1 MNNPENLQI
10 LHEKTDNQ
18 STDGKE
24 IKDTTSVE
32 VKGKNLSRKRK
43 FQGYYEDEKMQVN
56 EKPLKKVN
64 NEGDTDEAFD
74 DLMTKFTDD
83 LKDSDNG
90 NTPSMLD
97 DEEKV
102 IEQNTDGA
110 FEDLMAEFADDLNN
124 DKVDVSSKCD
134 NNVGNEVKGK
144 KNTEKV
150 TSKIVEKKSLEEK
163 KREMVKNMMKVAEA
177 EYQSYDSF
185 FDIRIKSPKIGVTLF
200 ETVVKDIN
208 KVLVKDIRKTNE
220 NCGNDFVTMGVII
233 EKSECKVSGN
243 GKNYIIWKISGFKHI
258 NESSVKV
265 LLFGD
270 CFKSHWKLQE
280 GMSVAIVKPTFST
293 NDNGKDNMTT
303 LIITKDTQ
311 VIELGF
317 CIDFGICKSVRTDGK
332 PCSNVVNIKI
342 GQFCAYHLEKHA
354 KDVASRRGTFN
365 SMYSQPNVKR
375 QQKMLLNCHASP
387 VKKVARTFSA
397 LPVRKI
403 NGALPNKD
411 NIHLLKEKQ
420 KQDILMNASKAASCS
435 LNARAILKKQKEKE
449 ESGIKVDTKKKK
461 NNVEDFISKLR
472 ENDRNK
478 EIEAKKN
485 PMIGRA
491 FKGKG
496 EIIL

>member
-1 MNNPENLQI
+1 MDNSEDLQI
-10 LHEKTDNQ
+10 LHENTDNQ
-18 STDGKE
+18 SADEKE
-24 IKDTTSVE
+24 IKDTSSVE
-32 VKGKNLSRKRK
+32 VKDKNLSRKRK
-43 FQGYYEDEKMQVN
+43 FKECDEDDKVHVKK
-56 EKPLKKVN
+56 KPLKEMN
-64 NEGDTDEAFD
+64 NEGDTNEAFE
-74 DLMTKFTDD
+74 DLMAEFADD
-83 LKDSDNG
+83 FKDSDIG
-90 NTPSMLD
+90 NTPSILD
-97 DEEKV
+97 GKEKKA
-102 IEQNTDGA
+102 EANTDGA

-124 DKVDVSSKCD
+124 DKVDASSSCD
-134 NNVGNEVKGK
+134 NNTGNEIKGK
-144 KNTEKV
+144 KNSEKL
-150 TSKIVEKKSLEEK
+150 TPKIVEKKSLEEK
-163 KREMVKNMMKVAEA
+163 KKEMVKNMKKIAEP
-177 EYQSYDSF
+177 ENQSYDSF
-185 FDIRIKSPKIGVTLF
+185 FDIRIKSPKIDVTLF
-200 ETVVKDIN
+200 ETVVKDMN

-220 NCGNDFVTMGVII
+220 NCSDNFVTMGVII

-243 GKNYIIWKISGFKHI
+243 GKNYIIWKINGFKHI

-293 NDNGKDNMTT
+293 NDKSKDNITT
-303 LIITKDTQ
+303 LMITKDTQ

-317 CIDFGICKSVRTDGK
+317 CIDFGICKSMRTDGK

-342 GQFCAYHLEKHA
+342 GNFCAYHLEKHA

-365 SMYSQPNVKR
+365 SMYSQPNVKM
-375 QQKMLLNCHASP
+375 QQKKLLNCHASP
-387 VKKVARTFSA
+387 VKKIARTFSA

-411 NIHLLKEKQ
+411 NIHLLKEQQ

-435 LNARAILKKQKEKE
+435 LNARAILKKQKERE
-449 ESGIKVDTKKKK
+449 ENEIKVDTKKKR

-472 ENDRNK
+472 ENDKKK